1 MKLHTRMTP
10 QQIRTATEELL
21 KRHQANF
28 DGWLDER
35 KVAIANEKLKS
46 RDNASVGFHSGSK
59 SIVRNFQV

>member
-28 DGWLDER
+28 NGWLDER

-46 RDNASVGFHSGSK
+46 RDNAQSRSDREVS
-59 SIVRNFQV
+59 R